1 MNEQPRIE
9 SEFDTP
15 EEAAAYDAWF
25 RAKVEASLA
34 DPRPT
39 VSHEEAMARA
49 RAVIDR
55 HRRRGKAC

>member
-1 MNEQPRIE
+1 MNEP
-9 SEFDTP
+9 SPVKPDFATP

-34 DPRPT
+34 DPRLP

-55 HRRRGKAC
+55 HRRRGEA